1 MSTMKEIHFFSEL
14 ENHFTKYERF
24 FLLLFKKGNEHSDCA
39 FANIQK
45 ALAQTENITL
55 FVADLNKVRDIHPR
69 YGITSVPDL
78 LEFERSELK
87 NIIRGC
93 NDYKHYK
100 NIFQRPERKKGS
112 DGSGDKP
119 LKRVTVYSTP
129 SCPWCNTVK
138 RYLREHHIPFRD
150 TDISRDMQAAED
162 LVKRSGQRGVPQTDI
177 NGKIVVGF
185 DKERLNNLL
194 NIKG

>member
-1 MSTMKEIHFFSEL
+1 MSTIRDIHSFSEL
-14 ENHFTKYERF
+14 EKQFRTYEHF

-39 FANIQK
+39 FANIQR
-45 ALAQTENITL
+45 ALDQTENITL
-55 FVADLNKVRDIHPR
+55 FAVDLHKVRDIHSR

-93 NDYKHYK
+93 NDHKFYK
-100 NIFQRPERKKGS
+100 NIFQRPERKKGNNGNS
-112 DGSGDKP
+112 EKS

-138 RYLREHHIPFRD
+138 SYLREHHIPFRD
-150 TDISRDMQAAED
+150 TDISRDMRAAED
-162 LVKRSGQRGVPQTDI
+162 LVKRSGQRGVPQTEI

-185 DKERLNNLL
+185 DKERLNKLL
-194 NIKG
+194 DIKG